1 MLLRI
6 KKLLKN
12 LVLAQFNIVLI
23 IIRTVHLYLH
33 TYTKKNFYFC
43 PIIIHDEKN
52 NFNPF
57 TSTSSYCM

>member
-23 IIRTVHLYLH
+23 IITTVHLYLH
-33 TYTKKNFYFC
+33 TYTKKIFLLL
-43 PIIIHDEKN
+43 PN
-52 NFNPF
+52 NY
-57 TSTSSYCM
+57 SR